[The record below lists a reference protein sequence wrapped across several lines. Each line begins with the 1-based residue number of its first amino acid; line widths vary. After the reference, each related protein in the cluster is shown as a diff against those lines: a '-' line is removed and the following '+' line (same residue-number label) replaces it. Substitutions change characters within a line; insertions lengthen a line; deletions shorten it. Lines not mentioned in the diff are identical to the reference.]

1 MGCSVWNPCDGLP
14 LPLIQDNSSVLEQ
27 PTDLSK
33 LSSKYYQAAVEFIN
47 KSISEDNP
55 FVLYF
60 PHSHVHVPDYMSP
73 INCNASARGFFGA
86 AVEELD
92 QLIGDVM
99 QFVKSQ
105 NIDDNT
111 LVFFTSDN
119 GPWMTQRLAGGSA
132 ALFRGAKE
140 NTWEGIII
148 MLHFIYVC
156 QMYKSLYLL
165 YTLIKVE

>member
-1 MGCSVWNPCDGLP
+1 M
-14 LPLIQDNSSVLEQ
+14 
-27 PTDLSK
+27 
-33 LSSKYYQAAVEFIN
+33 
-47 KSISEDNP
+47 
-55 FVLYF
+55 YF

-73 INCNASARGFFGA
+73 INCNSSSRGFFGA

-99 QFVKSQ
+99 QFVKSK

-140 NTWEGIII
+140 NTWEG
-148 MLHFIYVC
+148 MP
-156 QMYKSLYLL
+156 
-165 YTLIKVE
+165 

>member
-1 MGCSVWNPCDGLP
+1 MGCSVWNPCQSNV
-14 LPLIQDNSSVLEQ
+14 LPLIQDNCTVVSQ
-27 PTDLSK
+27 PADLSK
-33 LSSKYYQAAVEFIN
+33 LSSMYYTAATNFIN
-47 KSISEDNP
+47 DSITEQKP

-60 PHSHVHVPDYMSP
+60 PHSHVHVPVYMSP
-73 INCNASARGFFGA
+73 INCNSSARGFFGA

-99 QFVKSQ
+99 QYVKAK
-105 NIDDNT
+105 NIADNT

-140 NTWEGIII
+140 NTWEGLCAVNTSSIVNK
-148 MLHFIYVC
+148 LSNV
-156 QMYKSLYLL
+156 
-165 YTLIKVE
+165 